1 MNKIAT
7 VLTSLTIGAAA
18 IGIGIAPPA
27 AADPTNCETVGG
39 STVCG
44 QGDVRSGGE
53 VAGPPNVPAPA
64 PIEGGCQ
71 TPYGS
76 YQNCNIGG
84 R

>member
-1 MNKIAT
+1 MNKATT
-7 VLTSLTIGAAA
+7 VLAALTIGAAA
-18 IGIGIAPPA
+18 IGISIAPPA
-27 AADPTNCETVGG
+27 FADPTNCETVGE

-44 QGDVRSGGE
+44 QGNVRGGGE
-53 VAGPPNVPAPA
+53 VAGPPNVPAPTPA
-64 PIEGGCQ
+64 GGGCQ